1 MCYIRGSR
9 RKKLRESYL
18 EVDLNAISY
27 NLKQIKEKV
36 GDKTSIMPVVKA
48 NAYGLGVT
56 NLKEVLLENEIKRI
70 AVAIPE
76 EAIELKNQDFPFEI
90 MILNEI
96 LPEEANKVVE
106 NNFICSIALLEVA
119 KQLDETAKKQNKKVR
134 VHIEI
139 ETGMGRVGV
148 KPQETL
154 KFMRE
159 LKKYR
164 NLEVEGI
171 YTHFSNADV
180 DEEYTKEQ
188 IGKMDYVIEK
198 LKKENL
204 LPKYIHA
211 SASSGILNF
220 KQARYNLVR
229 PGIILYG
236 YFPDE
241 KLKETLNLKPATKLK
256 SKVTFV
262 KTVPEG
268 TPISYGR
275 TFQAKEETRVA
286 TVPLGYADGLR
297 RILSNQGEVIIR
309 GKRAKIIGNICMDN
323 FMVDVTNVPDVQI
336 GDEVILWDNEKLSI
350 EEMAQKCHT
359 INYEILCTIG
369 QRIPRK
375 YIK

>member
-1 MCYIRGSR
+1 M
-9 RKKLRESYL
+9 RESYL

-56 NLKEVLLENEIKRI
+56 NLKEVLLENGIKRI

-139 ETGMGRVGV
+139 DTGMGRVGV
-148 KPQETL
+148 KPQEAL

-188 IGKMDYVIEK
+188 IEKMDYVIEK

-220 KQARYNLVR
+220 KKARYNLVR

-275 TFQAKEETRVA
+275 AFQAKEETRVA

>member
-56 NLKEVLLENEIKRI
+56 NLKEVLLENGIKRI

-139 ETGMGRVGV
+139 DTGMGRVGV
-148 KPQETL
+148 KPQEAL

-309 GKRAKIIGNICMDN
+309 GNRAKIIGNICMDN